1 MVRGLSGGSS
11 QGGGAAPLTRG
22 RQAICIVFYVC
33 KRPTR
38 HRLPTAAILT
48 GAGLTPAG
56 CALLQARAA
65 AADAYNSRHVPA
77 GPHDHHCGE

>member
-38 HRLPTAAILT
+38 HRLPTAA
-48 GAGLTPAG
+48 G
-56 CALLQARAA
+56 CPLLQFSLAQA
-65 AADAYNSRHVPA
+65 
-77 GPHDHHCGE
+77 